1 MSGALELGR
10 GSIDLS
16 SYKYNFVQYKLLYE
30 RAQID
35 SYVRTYVQVLYEY
48 VRVRTSL
55 YVRTYRVL
63 VA

>member
-35 SYVRTYVQVLYEY
+35 SYVRTYKSCTSTYEY
-48 VRVRTSL
+48 VQACT
-55 YVRTYRVL
+55 YVRIAYS
-63 VA
+63 